1 MTHPEL
7 HQKFFLLLLIAVTIA
22 FGWILLPFI
31 GAVFWA
37 SVLALLFAP
46 LHRRLLNRFG
56 QRHTLSALT
65 TLMVVLF
72 IVILPLTLIGVSL
85 AQEGAL
91 VYQKIRTGSLDF
103 GTYFQQILAALPQ
116 WLVTQ
121 LQRLGMADFTELQA
135 KVSLVIRQGSQ
146 TIAGQVLNI
155 TQNTFDFA
163 IGFGMMLYLLFFLL
177 RDGAALSARIK
188 HVIPL
193 EREQK
198 KQLIAKFAT
207 VIRATVKGNIVVAAS
222 QGALGGLMFWF
233 LGIQGALLWGV
244 LMAVLSLLPAIGA
257 ALIWGPVAIY
267 FLLTGAI
274 WQGVTLI
281 AFGVLVIGLVD
292 NILRPLLVGKDTQMP
307 DYVVLISTVGG
318 ISIFGL
324 SGFVVGPSIAAMF
337 MAGWTLLERE
347 KDQART

>member
-1 MTHPEL
+1 MTHPAL
-7 HQKFFLLLLIAVTIA
+7 HQKFFLLLLVVVTVA

-46 LHRRLLNRFG
+46 LHRRLLTRLG
-56 QRHTLSALT
+56 QRPTLAALA
-65 TLMVVLF
+65 TLMLVLF

-103 GTYFQQILAALPQ
+103 GTYFQQIIAALPQ

-121 LQRLGMADFTELQA
+121 LQRVGMADFTELQV
-135 KVSLVIRQGSQ
+135 KVSQVIQQGSQ
-146 TIAGQVLNI
+146 TIASQVLNI
-155 TQNTFDFA
+155 TQNTFEFV

-177 RDGAALSARIK
+177 RDGATLSARIK
-188 HVIPL
+188 HAIPL

-222 QGALGGLMFWF
+222 QGALGGIMFAF
-233 LGIQGALLWGV
+233 LSIQGALLWGV

-347 KDQART
+347 QDQSRT